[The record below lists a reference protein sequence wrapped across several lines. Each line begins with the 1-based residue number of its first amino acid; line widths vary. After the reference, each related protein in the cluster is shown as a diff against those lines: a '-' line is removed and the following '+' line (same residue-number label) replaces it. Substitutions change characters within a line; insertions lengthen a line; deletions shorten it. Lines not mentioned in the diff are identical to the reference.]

1 MAFWNNKPQ
10 EPVQPAAPV
19 KPAAPAQTS
28 APKFVDP
35 DDFFKD
41 MGRRP
46 KVQKTDETTVES
58 PEITG
63 LREAPPPPPEN
74 TLAGLDTANIVTE
87 GLVDKAALDD
97 GLYHGFMDDI

>member
-10 EPVQPAAPV
+10 EVPQPAAPT
-19 KPAAPAQTS
+19 ATAQTS

-46 KVQKTDETTVES
+46 KVQKNQNETEIES

-63 LREAPPPPPEN
+63 LREAPLPDPEN
-74 TLAGLDTANIVTE
+74 TLTGLDTANIATD
-87 GLVDKAALDD
+87 GLIDKAALDD
-97 GLYHGFMDDI
+97 GMYHGFMDDI